1 MRINRRIKLA
11 IIFAIILVIAGT
23 VICTYVYHQ
32 GYKEGYLDRII
43 DEMTNNNMTDREK
56 AIALFNWTNNH
67 FYHSE
72 PAYSDDPVY
81 CIKYGH
87 GWCLE
92 SSIILANLYECAGYD
107 ARSTWLLHSDRN
119 NRHVVTEIT
128 YNGSWHLFDSD
139 SGMYYS
145 FDNGTVASY
154 DMLITNN
161 SLVMLVS
168 NDSYSPPYNTFK
180 SDINGKGMES
190 FYKIRNKCGPLVNIG
205 TKYINTRHWLM
216 HRTFLKDCEI
226 CKKLD
231 NWIYNTL
238 SNFVNRI

>member
-11 IIFAIILVIAGT
+11 ILFAIILLVAGT

-32 GYKEGYLDRII
+32 GCEKGYLDRIV
-43 DEMTNNNMTDREK
+43 DETINNDMTDREK
-56 AIALFNWTNNH
+56 AVALFNWTNKH

-81 CIKYGH
+81 LIKYGH

-92 SSIILANLYECAGYD
+92 SSIILVNLYECVGYD
-107 ARSTWLLHSDRN
+107 ARSIWLLHSDRN
-119 NRHVVTEIT
+119 NRHVVTEIK
-128 YNGSWHLFDSD
+128 YNETWHLFDSD

-145 FDNGTVASY
+145 FDTGTVASY
-154 DMLITNN
+154 DQLIINN
-161 SLVMLVS
+161 SLVMRVS
-168 NDSYSPPYNTFK
+168 NDSYGPPYNMFN
-180 SDINGKGMES
+180 SDINGKGMEG
-190 FYKIRNKCGPLVNIG
+190 FFEIRNKGSPLVNIG

-216 HRTFLKDCEI
+216 HRTFLKDCEL
-226 CKKLD
+226 CKKID
-231 NWIYNTL
+231 NWVYNTL